1 MTDQQPL
8 PAETS
13 VSDSPHRHISFTAH
27 YTGYIWFQEGISHPA
42 LASRKG
48 HFFAGLMAPFESLA
62 EHTIGDSMRTTLR
75 QRHTLIDRRLD
86 HWLAQYPDAQILEIA
101 AGLSPRGWRY
111 RQAHPGLTYVEAD
124 LPAMAAA
131 KRQALAGLEN
141 PPPRIEGVDL
151 FSEEFTALLDSFDA
165 ARPLIIIS
173 EGLINYFSKAML
185 HELWTVLASG
195 LARFTQGIY
204 LTDLYPEP
212 VTRRL
217 AKVIWQSSKLLRYFS
232 RSAFAFHFISP
243 REVETALHAAGF
255 VSVDVMQPH
264 SALPADSKQQLS
276 HAAVIA
282 TASSDPDVHQG
293 DLVWVIEA
301 RT

>member
-1 MTDQQPL
+1 MTEQAPSPTAAD
-8 PAETS
+8 A
-13 VSDSPHRHISFTAH
+13 VASPHRHISFTAH

-48 HFFAGLMAPFESLA
+48 HFFANLMAPFESLA

-86 HWLAQYPDAQILEIA
+86 YWLSQYPDAQILEIA

-111 RQAHPGLTYVEAD
+111 RQSHPGLTYVEAD

-131 KRQALAGLEN
+131 KRQALAAVEN
-141 PPPRIEGVDL
+141 PAPHIVGVDL
-151 FSEEFTALLDSFDA
+151 FSDEFTALLDSFDA
-165 ARPLIIIS
+165 TRPLIIIS
-173 EGLINYFSKAML
+173 EGLVNYFTKDML
-185 HELWTVLASG
+185 HELWSVLAQG
-195 LARFTQGIY
+195 LARFSHGIY

-217 AKVIWQSSKLLRYFS
+217 AKVIWQSSRLLRYFS
-232 RSAFAFHFISP
+232 RSAFAFHFVSP
-243 REVETALHAAGF
+243 REVQTALLAASF
-255 VSVDVMQPH
+255 TYVDVMQPH
-264 SALPADSKQQLS
+264 SALPGDSKQQLS
-276 HAAVIA
+276 NKAAEP
-282 TASSDPDVHQG
+282 TTSTDPDIHQG